1 MINKIKES
9 FADISP
15 DSRLGKIGQK
25 MVRENQ
31 EILDRFIA
39 GVRAAAD
46 NAAYTEN
53 TTDVGGVRMQSR
65 IGTTEDGRGI
75 YKTNYQENTP
85 KSVKQQEI
93 IDLVQNVWSKNPITL
108 TVIENGIE
116 RKNIAIFNPELS
128 DRSDLSKIA
137 FGNRKGNAS
146 EKRITL
152 DLSSDLYQIAED
164 SQYVK
169 SKEETGK
176 KDNPAHD
183 DVKQWHYFVT
193 DLVFEEADGTQI
205 DCYMNIDVKEKTDGD
220 WFYSFAIEK
229 GTAPQTLL
237 AAVTDKSATVPTDI
251 IPDYSEKGNTSD
263 EKRLDQSRDDDYLSA
278 VNRGDMETA
287 QRMVDEAA
295 ERAFADSKIR
305 GEDGKLV
312 KVYHG
317 TDADFTVFDRTMGRS
332 NMDIQGLFFSPW
344 GIDAGGYGPNVRAF
358 YLNITNPAD
367 ERTGY
372 KALNAHKC
380 ENYAGIK
387 AREDLEKAGYDGV
400 NNSDEEYIAFTS
412 EQIKSADP
420 VTYDD
425 NGEVIPLS
433 ERFNSEKEDIRYQE
447 RGGDLFED
455 DDLSFGEYDDIS
467 DVTKR
472 QYTTHSEAIGE
483 VLKTQRILLL

>member
-1 MINKIKES
+1 
-9 FADISP
+9 
-15 DSRLGKIGQK
+15 
-25 MVRENQ
+25 
-31 EILDRFIA
+31 
-39 GVRAAAD
+39 
-46 NAAYTEN
+46 
-53 TTDVGGVRMQSR
+53 
-65 IGTTEDGRGI
+65 
-75 YKTNYQENTP
+75 
-85 KSVKQQEI
+85 
-93 IDLVQNVWSKNPITL
+93 
-108 TVIENGIE
+108 
-116 RKNIAIFNPELS
+116 
-128 DRSDLSKIA
+128 
-137 FGNRKGNAS
+137 
-146 EKRITL
+146 
-152 DLSSDLYQIAED
+152 
-164 SQYVK
+164 
-169 SKEETGK
+169 
-176 KDNPAHD
+176 
-183 DVKQWHYFVT
+183 
-193 DLVFEEADGTQI
+193 
-205 DCYMNIDVKEKTDGD
+205 
-220 WFYSFAIEK
+220 
-229 GTAPQTLL
+229 
-237 AAVTDKSATVPTDI
+237 
-251 IPDYSEKGNTSD
+251 
-263 EKRLDQSRDDDYLSA
+263 
-278 VNRGDMETA
+278 META

-344 GIDAGGYGPNVRAF
+344 DIDAGGYGPNVRAF

-372 KALNAHKC
+372 KALNAHKG

-425 NGEVIPLS
+425 NGKVIPLS

-467 DVTKR
+467 DVIKR

-483 VLKTQRILLL
+483 VLKNTADFAIVIMMKRWYNISK